1 MTVDLCIKYIIMLI
15 LIPMLLTLMQGH
27 SWSAKAQIQCR
38 IISITKKATSVMK
51 LAETVDQFLCV
62 TLTLQTLYALT
73 TLLIIISG
81 SAARD
86 KRDPINYQ

>member
-1 MTVDLCIKYIIMLI
+1 MLT

-38 IISITKKATSVMK
+38 IISITKKATSVK

-81 SAARD
+81 SAAPD